1 MDKENVAAK
10 EYYPNVKKRN
20 LAICNN
26 MDGSRGYYAK
36 WNKSEKDKYFMI
48 SLICGVYKNKTNKN
62 TLMDTENK
70 QVVARE
76 EEGEGV
82 KQVKGWLRDI
92 NL

>member
-1 MDKENVAAK
+1 
-10 EYYPNVKKRN
+10 
-20 LAICNN
+20 
-26 MDGSRGYYAK
+26 
-36 WNKSEKDKYFMI
+36 MI

-82 KQVKGWLRDI
+82 KQVKG
-92 NL
+92 